1 MNIEEN
7 KSRPIGSDK
16 APVSGQKVMPKGEHN
31 NRAGMRHF
39 PKELPS
45 LKTFSLQG
53 LFTPVGSTL
62 MYIWQTQKEMDPIS
76 VVAHH
81 QPSLTGA
88 SLSHLCGLIGALDQ
102 LAEHSLM
109 IAYIV

>member
-62 MYIWQTQKEMDPIS
+62 MYIWADIEGDGSHFCSGTPLAQPYWGTFKPPLWINWCSGSIS
-76 VVAHH
+76 
-81 QPSLTGA
+81 
-88 SLSHLCGLIGALDQ
+88 
-102 LAEHSLM
+102 
-109 IAYIV
+109 